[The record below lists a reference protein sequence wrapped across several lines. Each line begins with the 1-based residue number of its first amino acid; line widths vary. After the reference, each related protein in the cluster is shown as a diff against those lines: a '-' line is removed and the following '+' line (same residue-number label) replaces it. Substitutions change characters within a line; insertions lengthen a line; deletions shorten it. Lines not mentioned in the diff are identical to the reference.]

1 MKSEGFLDE
10 IEKIVDEVWDV
21 EKKQINTHVN
31 SYKKA
36 VAEEYRREYFREIE
50 KQSMWDK
57 LYLRQPLTAPV
68 KIFNHKCYCNTIT
81 EVSCQDDRD
90 EYRSVYSYGGFAG
103 RPVKMRLEYDYFYCP
118 VCGENIKVAGKI
130 IDIRVNMVERK
141 INDR

>member
-10 IEKIVDEVWDV
+10 IEKIVDEVWDA

-36 VAEEYRREYFREIE
+36 LAEEYRRECFREIE
-50 KQSMWDK
+50 KRSMWDTP
-57 LYLRQPLTAPV
+57 YSRQPLTAPV
-68 KIFNHKCYCNTIT
+68 RDLRHKCYCNTIT
-81 EVSCQDDRD
+81 EVSYQDYRD
-90 EYRSVYSYGGFAG
+90 EYRSVYSYGDFAG
-103 RPVKMRLEYDYFYCP
+103 RPVKMRLKYDYFYCP

-130 IDIRVNMVERK
+130 IDIRVNMVESK